1 MCRIKDTLKRQE
13 PEIKVKIYKKYI
25 LKLTR
30 QSKANHF
37 NNFFQENRLNLFETR
52 EGMREITNI
61 TKKETKDINCIQILN
76 KTIAK
81 PTEIANELNN
91 HFSSIAKNIEDK
103 LIKPNFGY
111 SNYLRNR
118 SEQSFF
124 ISSTNAEEVLSEIKN
139 RRNNISIGPSSVPT
153 KFLKL
158 FQTSLSEPVA
168 LIANLSF

>member
-1 MCRIKDTLKRQE
+1 M
-13 PEIKVKIYKKYI
+13 EII
-25 LKLTR
+25 
-30 QSKANHF
+30 
-37 NNFFQENRLNLFETR
+37 
-52 EGMREITNI
+52 NI